1 MSSLSGLLLKERAIY
16 LDGCQED
23 GGTAEGFRQ
32 HILQARKQDPQ
43 QFDKRTIELLMEA
56 ATKAWQHSPRK
67 DGEDLFSIAGVV
79 IPEHLTRPKT
89 CFVTAEELESDEEDS
104 FEKVSSNFAT
114 VNDAYEDAIIKMRK
128 AAQASSAAEGKM
140 RMVDEARKRA
150 KGNLSIFLRDIAD

>member
-16 LDGCQED
+16 IDGCQED

-32 HILQARKQDPQ
+32 HILQARKEDPQ
-43 QFDKRTIELLMEA
+43 QFDKRAIEALLEA
-56 ATKAWQHSPRK
+56 TDKAWQHSPRQ

-89 CFVTAEELESDEEDS
+89 SFVSGEELDDENS

-128 AAQASSAAEGKM
+128 AAEASSAAVRKM
-140 RMVDEARKRA
+140 KMVDEARKRS
-150 KGNLSIFLRDIAD
+150 KGNMTIFLRDIAD